1 MELLRVGNCKEEIGK
16 ATKGSLV
23 VELDKTNLEIPVFII
38 SGKED
43 GPTAFISAGMHGDE
57 LNGIKVVKTIKDMIN
72 PSSLSGRLI
81 IIPVINPLGF
91 KECLR
96 NVPLDN
102 QDLNRQFGVKQ
113 PKTPSEK
120 IAKVF
125 LEEVVKKCDFGID
138 CHDSNAENILLP
150 HPRILCNNEAPE
162 VTKLSRVFG
171 TDLILERKGKSGML
185 AIEAYRKLKVPILTI
200 EIGGGVR
207 IWDEFV
213 NDGVKGIMNILVYKK
228 MINGMI
234 DVPIR
239 QFILNY
245 RDGYTA
251 PFSGLLDVL
260 VSLGNAAK
268 EGEVIATLYDP
279 EKDFLKEIKA
289 NHPGVV
295 FSVRLKSKINRGET
309 MFSLLHFKRGKDK
322 AYAINAQMVLNK
334 EALHGIVVHPTKVL
348 DTFLSIFD
356 SSYNLLDT
364 AIGNRVNKIKSY
376 FRGK

>member
-1 MELLRVGNCKEEIGK
+1 
-16 ATKGSLV
+16 
-23 VELDKTNLEIPVFII
+23 
-38 SGKED
+38 
-43 GPTAFISAGMHGDE
+43 
-57 LNGIKVVKTIKDMIN
+57 
-72 PSSLSGRLI
+72 
-81 IIPVINPLGF
+81 
-91 KECLR
+91 
-96 NVPLDN
+96 
-102 QDLNRQFGVKQ
+102 
-113 PKTPSEK
+113 
-120 IAKVF
+120 
-125 LEEVVKKCDFGID
+125 
-138 CHDSNAENILLP
+138 
-150 HPRILCNNEAPE
+150 
-162 VTKLSRVFG
+162 
-171 TDLILERKGKSGML
+171 
-185 AIEAYRKLKVPILTI
+185 
-200 EIGGGVR
+200 GVR

-239 QFILNY
+239 QFILDY